1 MVESKYCICIG
12 MYDRLLFRAA
22 YFKRNLCTVTL
33 EEVYC
38 FTEFCSFVVFL
49 ISEDYHD
56 RSLRIKQLFV
66 HSATLTKTL
75 AEKTLEMLK
84 MKA

>member
-1 MVESKYCICIG
+1 MVVESKYSIYIG
-12 MYDRLLFRAA
+12 MYDTLLSRAA

-56 RSLRIKQLFV
+56 RSLRIQ
-66 HSATLTKTL
+66 ATVRSFCYVDQNLGRENT
-75 AEKTLEMLK
+75 
-84 MKA
+84 